1 MLANII
7 KLGSNHNGP
16 NNIPEVDGR
25 VHALKY
31 YQGLKNFKPSNQ
43 GFDGILFV

>member
-1 MLANII
+1 MLAKII
-7 KLGSNHNGP
+7 KLGSNDNGQ
-16 NNIPEVDGR
+16 NHIPAVDDC